1 MKKIIVISANSDIG
15 FNISKKYLYLKYSI
29 VGTFRNQDSNYK
41 LLKELKITL
50 KKLDLK
56 SKVSIKNFINFIN
69 KYHQDWSKIIFCN
82 GDLNPIEKFS
92 KLNFDS
98 FFNSLQIN
106 CLSNLEII
114 NGLIKNNSKK
124 KDILLFAGGGTN
136 NAVKYYSSYVLS
148 KIFLIKFVEILDFE
162 EKNIN
167 ICILGPGWINTK
179 IHKATIESSVK
190 NLTNKKKTKMVL
202 NRNDTKKF
210 NKLNDCINWIF
221 SNMNILSGRNLS
233 LDHDNW
239 GNINLLKRLNKNS
252 NLYKLRRFGNQNLK

>member
-1 MKKIIVISANSDIG
+1 MQKIIIISANSDIG
-15 FNISKKYLYLKYSI
+15 LNISKKFLYKNYSI
-29 VGTFRNQDSNYK
+29 VGTFRKKDTNYQ
-41 LLKELKITL
+41 LLKELKVNL
-50 KKLDLK
+50 KRLDLK

-69 KYHQDWSKIIFCN
+69 KYHQDWNKIVFCN

-92 KLNFDS
+92 KLKFES
-98 FFNSLQIN
+98 FLNSLQIN

-114 NGLIKNNSKK
+114 NGLIKNNLKK

-179 IHKATIESSVK
+179 IHKATIESSITK
-190 NLTNKKKTKMVL
+190 LPNKKKTKMIL
-202 NRNDTKKF
+202 KRNDTKKF
-210 NKLNDCINWIF
+210 DKLNDCISWIF

-233 LDHDNW
+233 LDYDNW
-239 GNINLLKRLNKNS
+239 GDNNLLKRLDKNS
-252 NLYKLRRFGNQNLK
+252 NLFKLRRFGNQNLK